1 MDLATFLRSGASNGD
16 FRPLF
21 DNPQIRFILDLRNE
35 TLTNAHVDE
44 AIAILSEFEVIGL
57 RERLLQTAHVVADKF
72 GKPAPESLPRLRTG
86 GANNPFHVDVA
97 SRATIMAILERTRFD
112 DQLYRWACARLDQQT
127 AALRLKRLIEAPTA
141 TAERRPIM
149 LFDLFMD
156 ERRQVRNITWGLDA
170 MTLGDQII
178 LHPPTPE
185 VGRAELWMSDVELTG
200 QRHFSATV
208 QVPDANAP
216 DVIFSFSV
224 ICAEQIIAESEIR
237 ISAGQRAAMK
247 TAIPPR
253 FGKATIHLTS
263 EIATGWASN
272 DYATAIFHDAKI
284 E

>member
-1 MDLATFLRSGASNGD
+1 
-16 FRPLF
+16 
-21 DNPQIRFILDLRNE
+21 
-35 TLTNAHVDE
+35 
-44 AIAILSEFEVIGL
+44 
-57 RERLLQTAHVVADKF
+57 
-72 GKPAPESLPRLRTG
+72 
-86 GANNPFHVDVA
+86 
-97 SRATIMAILERTRFD
+97 
-112 DQLYRWACARLDQQT
+112 
-127 AALRLKRLIEAPTA
+127 
-141 TAERRPIM
+141 
-149 LFDLFMD
+149 
-156 ERRQVRNITWGLDA
+156 
-170 MTLGDQII
+170 
-178 LHPPTPE
+178 
-185 VGRAELWMSDVELTG
+185 MSDVELTG